1 MTEERKLTIM
11 EKIEIYSISKALGI
25 SRQKLQD
32 KIQLMTEDDADKKL
46 TEMFSTMVEP
56 NTLNLIAYCD
66 AKRHSEDILDEFTY
80 RDNRNII

>member
-56 NTLNLIAYCD
+56 NTLNLIAYGD